1 MNAQILDTIKK
12 PSDVQLLSQNQLT
25 QLASE
30 IREFLISTISKTGGH
45 IGANLGVIELTIA
58 LHHCF
63 NFELQPLLFD
73 VGHQGYTHKLLTGRK
88 DDFSTLNEFKG
99 MSRFITNKESE
110 YDILDSSH
118 AGTVIAISSGMAHA
132 RKQDDINMPVV
143 AIIGDGSL
151 VEGMSFEGLNFACE
165 NPLPLIIIINDNGMS
180 IPENVGGIHNLFEGK
195 NWQDKSRAWF
205 EGMGFSYESVSD
217 GHDFTKL
224 IEALSKAIDHV
235 KSKTVIV
242 HVKTEKGKGL
252 ELAKKHPYKMH
263 FSMPFDPLSGAGVS
277 ATPIGESFQAIVGS
291 VLNKH
296 MKNSADIYAITPAT
310 PYASGLEM
318 IMEKFP
324 NRAIDVGMAE
334 QHAVGMAAGLAI
346 ENKQVFACFQSTFM
360 QRAMDQIFH
369 DICYPN
375 LPVTI
380 ISARS
385 GFAGFDSPTHHG
397 IYDFSYLRAL
407 PNLSIFYAGTKRD
420 LISIIEYRLKLP
432 DGPIVILHPYEPVLD
447 NEEKILPNNITPIN
461 LPELICEGSD
471 GLIITMGNCIQDAL
485 NLRDR
490 MVREKQL
497 NFSVVNLRWLQPLP
511 EIELLEML
519 KNMDKIITME
529 ESVKEGGMGVSINQ
543 FIRDKK
549 LSCDVFVSAIE
560 RAFLPAGDK
569 QTLRKISK
577 IDVNSIFE
585 KITERWG

>member
-1 MNAQILDTIKK
+1 MNIQILDTIKK

-45 IGANLGVIELTIA
+45 IGANLGVVELTIA
-58 LHHCF
+58 LHYCF

-73 VGHQGYTHKLLTGRK
+73 VGHQGYTHKLITGRK
-88 DDFSTLNEFKG
+88 SEFSTLNEFKG
-99 MSRFITNKESE
+99 MSRFITNKESK

-118 AGTVIAISSGMAHA
+118 AGTVIAISSGIAYA
-132 RKQDDINMPVV
+132 RKQDGVNSPVV

-165 NPLPLIIIINDNGMS
+165 EPLPLIIVINDNGMS
-180 IPENVGGIHNLFEGK
+180 IPQNVGGIHNLFEGK

-205 EGMGFSYESVSD
+205 EGMGFSYESVAD
-217 GHDFTKL
+217 GHDFSQLTSAFTK
-224 IEALSKAIDHV
+224 AVQHV
-235 KSKTVIV
+235 KLKTVVI

-252 ELAKKHPYKMH
+252 ELAKKHLYKMH
-263 FSMPFDPLSGAGVS
+263 FSMPFDPVSGAGVG
-277 ATPIGESFQAIVGS
+277 ATLIGETFQATVGD
-291 VLNKH
+291 VLTKH
-296 MKNSADIYAITPAT
+296 MKSSDNIYAITPAT
-310 PYASGLEM
+310 PYASGLETL
-318 IMEKFP
+318 MEKFP

-397 IYDFSYLRAL
+397 IYDFAYLRAL
-407 PNLSIFYAGTKRD
+407 PNLKIFYAGTKRD
-420 LISIIEYRLKLP
+420 LISIMECRLKLSN
-432 DGPIVILHPYEPVLD
+432 GPMVILHPYELILE
-447 NEEKILPNNITPIN
+447 NEEEILPNDITPIN
-461 LPELICEGSD
+461 LPELICKGDD

-485 NLRDR
+485 DLRDK
-490 MVREKQL
+490 MICEKRRY
-497 NFSVVNLRWLQPLP
+497 FSVINLRWLQPLP
-511 EIELLEML
+511 ESELLKIL

-529 ESVKEGGMGVSINQ
+529 ESVKEGGMGSAINQ

-549 LSCDVFVSAIE
+549 LSCDIFVSAIE
-560 RAFLPAGDK
+560 REFFPAGDK
-569 QTLRKISK
+569 NTLRKISK
-577 IDVNSIFE
+577 IDVDSIFE
-585 KITERWG
+585 KITDRWG